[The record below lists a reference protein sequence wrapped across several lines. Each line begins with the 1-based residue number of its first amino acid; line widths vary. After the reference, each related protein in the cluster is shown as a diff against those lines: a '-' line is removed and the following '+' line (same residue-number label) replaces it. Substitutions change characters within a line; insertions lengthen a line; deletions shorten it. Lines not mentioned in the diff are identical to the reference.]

1 LTTEDTENLKL
12 VSTIG
17 PQGASLIEANRKQKI
32 PRAKGLKKREAKPI
46 KEVEED
52 LAAL

>member
-1 LTTEDTENLKL
+1 M
-12 VSTIG
+12 
-17 PQGASLIEANRKQKI
+17 IEANEKQKI
-32 PRAKGLKKREAKPI
+32 PRAKGKKKRFNFFHHFFVLGLKKKEPKPI